1 MTANDDRKLGA
12 ARKRAGRLAKKLIAA
27 SEDFKVLNP
36 LPPCAER
43 DELYRSIS
51 LLSAAAMPWL
61 RASLGKK
68 RRSKPRRSFGVTDGW
83 VGG

>member
-1 MTANDDRKLGA
+1 MTDESKETHA
-12 ARKRAGRLAKKLIAA
+12 ARKRASRLAKKLVAA
-27 SEDFKVLNP
+27 GEDFKLLTP

-43 DELYRSIS
+43 DELCRGIGS
-51 LLSAAAMPWL
+51 LNAAAMPWL